1 MKKLFIIAALSA
13 GVAACNG
20 QAEEA
25 VENASPTTQETTVKQ
40 VAQNI
45 SVAPFAEKVASGK
58 GQLVDVRTQ
67 GEYAEGH
74 IAGATNID
82 IYSETFKNEISNLD
96 KNTPVYVYCRSGGRS
111 GKAMS
116 IMKDM
121 GFVEVYNLEG
131 GMNAWQSSNQ
141 AVEK

>member
-20 QAEEA
+20 QAEETI
-25 VENASPTTQETTVKQ
+25 ENNNPAAQENTVKQ

-45 SVAPFAEKVASGK
+45 SVAPFAEKIASGN

-74 IAGATNID
+74 IAGAANID